1 MGDAYL
7 LVEEGVCDMQ
17 LENEKLIERISMS
30 RQTVQ
35 KQGVHSGSK
44 KAASTR
50 HPFESAPSTSP
61 TPGAFGKEAEPIMP
75 DGKERQLAREA
86 EQHVRKRRQKS
97 ARD

>member
-1 MGDAYL
+1 
-7 LVEEGVCDMQ
+7 
-17 LENEKLIERISMS
+17 MS

-61 TPGAFGKEAEPIMP
+61 TPGAFGKEAGPVTP
-75 DGKERQLAREA
+75 SGKERQIAREA
-86 EQHVRKRRQKS
+86 KQKVRKR
-97 ARD
+97 